1 MKNIV
6 YGSEAALAAWAS
18 PRSTAAPA
26 DGMAQASASTAA
38 PGGGSG
44 PSSTE
49 QLFQALKKQDSQ
61 EVSRLLAAEPALA
74 SARRPDGI
82 SAVLAALFAIKD
94 EAFLLPSSNPLLRA
108 VLMYKPKLD
117 GFEAAAVGDLAI
129 VAAEL
134 QRDAAFARAFHPP
147 PVGWTALHFAAFGG
161 QVDVLELLLKGGA
174 DVDARAKTRFDN
186 TPLQAAALTG
196 QVEAIRRLIAH
207 GADVRVKQA
216 EGATALH
223 EAAALGS
230 EPLATLLLNAG
241 ADINAKANDGSTPL
255 DIAMKRNH
263 TDVAALLRRRG
274 ARAEIAKFNDVQGAR
289 VPEKS
294 K

>member
-1 MKNIV
+1 MKRSII
-6 YGSEAALAAWAS
+6 YGSVATLAASAI
-18 PRSTAAPA
+18 AA
-26 DGMAQASASTAA
+26 AA
-38 PGGGSG
+38 GGGGG
-44 PSSTE
+44 PSSIE
-49 QLFQALKKQDSQ
+49 GLFQALKRQDSQ

-82 SAVLAALFAIKD
+82 SALLAALFAIKD
-94 EAFLLPSSNPLLRA
+94 ATFLLPSSNPLLRS

-129 VAAEL
+129 VTAEL
-134 QRDAAFARAFHPP
+134 QRDPGFARAFHPP

-161 QVDVLELLLKGGA
+161 QVDVLELLLKRGA
-174 DVDARAKTRFDN
+174 EVDARAKTKFDN

-223 EAAALGS
+223 EAAALGN
-230 EPLATLLLNAG
+230 EQLATLLLDAG
-241 ADINAKANDGSTPL
+241 ADVNARDHDGSTPL
-255 DIAMKRNH
+255 DIAMKRNR
-263 TDVAALLRRRG
+263 TEVAALLRRHG
-274 ARAEIAKFNDVQGAR
+274 AKAEEAKLDAR
-289 VPEKS
+289 VLEES

>member
-1 MKNIV
+1 MKKNIV
-6 YGSEAALAAWAS
+6 YGSVAALAAWAS
-18 PRSTAAPA
+18 SRSTAAPA
-26 DGMAQASASTAA
+26 AV
-38 PGGGSG
+38 GGGSG
-44 PSSTE
+44 PSSSE

-74 SARRPDGI
+74 SARRPDGV

-94 EAFLLPSSNPLLRA
+94 ETFLLPSSNPLLRA

-161 QVDVLELLLKGGA
+161 QVDVLELLLKHGA
-174 DVDARAKTRFDN
+174 DVDVRAKTKFDN
-186 TPLQAAALTG
+186 TPLQAGALTG

-230 EPLATLLLNAG
+230 EPLATLLLDAG
-241 ADINAKANDGSTPL
+241 AGINVKAKDGSTPL
-255 DIAMKRNH
+255 DIAMKRNR
-263 TDVAALLRRRG
+263 TEVAALLRRRG
-274 ARAEIAKFNDVQGAR
+274 AKPGAAE
-289 VPEKS
+289 
-294 K
+294 

>member
-6 YGSEAALAAWAS
+6 YGSVAALAAWAS
-18 PRSTAAPA
+18 PRSAAA
-26 DGMAQASASTAA
+26 LAAAVAQASASTAA
-38 PGGGSG
+38 AGGGSG

-74 SARRPDGI
+74 SARRPDGV

-94 EAFLLPSSNPLLRA
+94 ETFLSPSSNPLLRD

-117 GFEAAAVGDLAI
+117 GFEAAAVGDLAV

-134 QRDAAFARAFHPP
+134 RRDAAFARAFHPP

-174 DVDARAKTRFDN
+174 DVDARAKTKFDN

-230 EPLATLLLNAG
+230 EPLATLLLDAG
-241 ADINAKANDGSTPL
+241 ADINAKAKDGSTPL
-255 DIAMKRNH
+255 DIAMKRSH
-263 TDVAALLRRRG
+263 TEVAALLRRRG
-274 ARAEIAKFNDVQGAR
+274 AKVEEAELSEVRDAR
-289 VPEKS
+289 LPEES
-294 K
+294 R

>member
-6 YGSEAALAAWAS
+6 YGSVAALAAWA
-18 PRSTAAPA
+18 P
-26 DGMAQASASTAA
+26 GMAQASASTAA
-38 PGGGSG
+38 AGGGSAQTG
-44 PSSTE
+44 SE
-49 QLFQALKKQDSQ
+49 QLFQALKKQDSE
-61 EVSRLLAAEPALA
+61 EVSQLLAAQPALA
-74 SARRPDGI
+74 SARRPDGV

-94 EAFLLPSSNPLLRA
+94 EAFLLPSSNPVLRA
-108 VLMYKPKLD
+108 VLLYKPKLD

-161 QVDVLELLLKGGA
+161 QVDVLELLLKRGA
-174 DVDARAKTRFDN
+174 DVNARAKTRFDN

-230 EPLATLLLNAG
+230 EPLATLLLDAG
-241 ADINAKANDGSTPL
+241 ADINAKAKDGSTPL
-255 DIAMKRNH
+255 DIAIRRNH
-263 TDVAALLRRRG
+263 TEVAALLRRRG
-274 ARAEIAKFNDVQGAR
+274 ANAERAAGL
-289 VPEKS
+289 PEES